1 MGGEAAQDSYQE
13 AFDTPCPSS
22 YTYVVNQAHLSRRFN
37 LIAAALLGSLLIA
50 LFSSALRWLISEWL
64 GNDYYSH
71 GPLVPVISGLLVWR
85 LWVNW
90 PTESRRVQGDARGLI
105 PAMLGLG
112 LYLYALLE
120 RAYFVG
126 SLTIIPVIAGL
137 VWFLFGA
144 AALRRLWFP
153 IVFLVFMV
161 PLPFVEPLS
170 VPMAQFTGGIAAGVV
185 KLLGVPITV
194 NGAQVTLPNASLVVG
209 AQCSGLRSIV
219 TLLTLVTLVVFV
231 VDGAPWAKTLLALSS
246 IPIAVLGNVLRVA
259 SLLLVANIWGADAG
273 FKYYH
278 DYSGIVFFASALGL
292 LLLFSWLLG
301 CREIREDIF

>member
-1 MGGEAAQDSYQE
+1 
-13 AFDTPCPSS
+13 
-22 YTYVVNQAHLSRRFN
+22 VNQAHSSRRSN
-37 LIAAALLGSLLIA
+37 LVAVAFLGALLIA
-50 LFSSALRWLISEWL
+50 LFYPTLRWLISEWL

-71 GPLVPVISGLLVWR
+71 GPLVPVISGVLAWR
-85 LWVNW
+85 LWMNW
-90 PTESRRVQGDARGLI
+90 PAAARRLQGDSRGLI

-112 LYLYALLE
+112 VYLYALIE

-126 SLTIIPVIAGL
+126 SLAIIPVIAGL
-137 VWFLFGA
+137 VWFLLGA
-144 AALRRLWFP
+144 AVLRRQWFP
-153 IVFLVFMV
+153 IAFLVFMV

-194 NGAQVTLPNASLVVG
+194 NGAQVTLPNAALVVG

-219 TLLTLVTLVVFV
+219 TLLTLVTLVIFV
-231 VDGAPWAKTLLALSS
+231 VEGKPWATGLLALTS

-259 SLLLVANIWGADAG
+259 SLLVVANIWGADAG

-292 LLLFSWLLG
+292 LLLASWLLG